1 MIVSGNNDIFANNS
15 MDLQMS
21 NSVQYF
27 ISGIKSKATQ
37 RNYLVLLEQF
47 RAHFKIRD
55 YDSLLQIEPEEV
67 KKMIEQY
74 VVFGRNR
81 ELCRSTINNQVCSLS
96 LFFDMNDVEINVK
109 RAKKMYPP
117 AKKKAGGKPYS
128 TEQLQEILKCLN
140 STFSL
145 PMKST
150 VLIMASSGCR
160 VGFAEYL
167 KIKHIGEFE
176 KNGCKSILVYG
187 GDKEEYYSFI
197 NSETVK
203 VIDEWIKYRKS
214 NGELITGESWVIPQ
228 AKDHTKPMYERGI
241 HGSIY
246 EKIKHIDR
254 GEKIGVGSAARYET
268 SITHGI
274 RKRWNTIAKNTDGV
288 NSNKVEKMY
297 GHSTTHA
304 LDDTYYKPELSDL
317 FKEYEKFSDRLVVS
331 KEDRLELEL
340 LRKDEIIEENQA
352 QKDDKIK
359 SLEDRLERFEAFM
372 KSTVKFD

>member
-1 MIVSGNNDIFANNS
+1 
-15 MDLQMS
+15 
-21 NSVQYF
+21 
-27 ISGIKSKATQ
+27 
-37 RNYLVLLEQF
+37 
-47 RAHFKIRD
+47 
-55 YDSLLQIEPEEV
+55 
-67 KKMIEQY
+67 
-74 VVFGRNR
+74 
-81 ELCRSTINNQVCSLS
+81 
-96 LFFDMNDVEINVK
+96 MNDVEINVK
-109 RAKKMYPP
+109 RAKKMYPTQ
-117 AKKKAGGKPYS
+117 KKKAGGKPYS

-167 KIKHIGEFE
+167 KVKHIGEFE

-187 GDKEEYYSFI
+187 GDKEEYHSFI

-214 NGELITGESWVIPQ
+214 NGEIITGESWVIPQ

-254 GEKIGVGSAARYET
+254 GEKIGVGSGARYET

>member
-55 YDSLLQIEPEEV
+55 YDSLLKIEPEEV

-187 GDKEEYYSFI
+187 GDKEEYHSFI

-214 NGELITGESWVIPQ
+214 NGEIITGESWVIPQ

-254 GEKIGVGSAARYET
+254 GEKIGVGSGARYET

>member
-167 KIKHIGEFE
+167 KVKHIGEFE

-187 GDKEEYYSFI
+187 GDKEEYHSFI

-214 NGELITGESWVIPQ
+214 NGEIITGESWVIPQ

-317 FKEYEKFSDRLVVS
+317 FKEYEKFSDELVVS
-331 KEDRLELEL
+331 KEAILESEL
-340 LRKDEIIEENQA
+340 LRKDKIIELNQA
-352 QKDDKIK
+352 QKDQRLLDQESRITE
-359 SLEDRLERFEAFM
+359 LEKVLKRF
-372 KSTVKFD
+372 TKF